1 MVRISR
7 TENVLADALKIRR
20 VDFRRQVGI
29 GPYVVDFLVGPG
41 IVVECEGI
49 VHGSR
54 QNRDAERAG
63 FIESLGYRV
72 FRIRNYDV
80 FSNPVMIADM
90 IRTAR
95 QDTTNQSRKEED
107 YLAYA

>member
-7 TENVLADALKIRR
+7 AEKVLAKALKTMR

-54 QNRDAERAG
+54 QDWDAERAG
-63 FIESLGYRV
+63 FIESIGYRV

-90 IRTAR
+90 LRTAQ
-95 QDTTNQSRKEED
+95 QDATDQSRKEEGN
-107 YLAYA
+107 LAYT